1 MVFFLHG
8 VDTPCE
14 DPKKAIQRVGHRVR
28 LLDDGKQ
35 EALAHGGTRS
45 EKRVSADRVKRILL
59 RKCTTVSVHPNWN
72 CLRSGGLEQAC
83 VELVGVGVEYGV
95 PEVSRAIFAPRNCCM
110 PLRGV
115 VPEVRSEELMRR
127 QKWVVRPRTSVFR
140 SI

>member
-14 DPKKAIQRVGHRVR
+14 DPKNAIQRVGHRVR

-35 EALAHGGTRS
+35 ESPVHVNTRS

-72 CLRSGGLEQAC
+72 CLRSGGLEQAWEASC
-83 VELVGVGVEYGV
+83 RSLRVFSEIFTPYRLTPPDNFAV
-95 PEVSRAIFAPRNCCM
+95 PSAIESSALLFL
-110 PLRGV
+110 LR
-115 VPEVRSEELMRR
+115 
-127 QKWVVRPRTSVFR
+127 
-140 SI
+140 